1 MSDMSELVEMIR
13 KNFKENDD
21 IRDFGLTTPDDIER
35 FDDIVYGEDA
45 KWQVLDVYRPKD
57 AKGKL
62 PVIISIHGGAWVYGD
77 KELYQYYCMSLAQ
90 RGFAVVNFT
99 YRLAPKFK
107 YPAPIIDT
115 NLVAGFVVDNS
126 EKYGFDLNN
135 IFAVGDSAGGH
146 LLGLYSCLTTNKEYA
161 REMGIEPPKGFSLKA
176 VALNCGVYVVDGSR
190 DQDLSLMKEFLPGGA
205 TKEELKEISVAE
217 HITGDFPPAFI
228 MTADGDFLKDQPRII
243 IDKLLAVNVPHVFR
257 YYSIPEKQL
266 GHVFHLNMKLSEAA
280 KCNDEECAFFR
291 GFVD

>member
-1 MSDMSELVEMIR
+1 MSELVEMIR

-21 IRDFGLTTPDDIER
+21 IRDFGLTTPADIER
-35 FDDIVYGEDA
+35 FDDIVYGEDE

-57 AKGKL
+57 AEGKL

-77 KELYQYYCMSLAQ
+77 KQLYQYYCMSLAQ

-99 YRLAPKFK
+99 YRLAPEFK
-107 YPAPIIDT
+107 YPAQLIDT

-126 EKYGFDLNN
+126 DKYGFDLKN

-146 LLGLYSCLTTNKEYA
+146 LLGLYSCLVTNKEYSKK
-161 REMGIEPPKGFSLKA
+161 MGIEPPKDFSFKA
-176 VALNCGVYVVDGSR
+176 VALNCGIYLVDPNGAR
-190 DQDLSLMKEFLPGGA
+190 EQDLSLMKEFLPGGA

-217 HITGDFPPAFI
+217 HITGAFPPAFI
-228 MTADGDFLKDQPRII
+228 MTADGDFLKDQPRNL
-243 IDKLLAVNVPHVFR
+243 IDKLLAVNVPHTFR

-266 GHVFHLNMKLSEAA
+266 GHVFHLNIRLSEAA
-280 KCNDEECAFFR
+280 KCNDEEFAFFK